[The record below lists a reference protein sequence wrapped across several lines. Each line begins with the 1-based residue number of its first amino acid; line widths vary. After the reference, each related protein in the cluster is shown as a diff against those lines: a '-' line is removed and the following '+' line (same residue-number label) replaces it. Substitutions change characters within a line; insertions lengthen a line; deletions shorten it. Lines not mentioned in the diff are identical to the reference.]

1 MKNCEP
7 DRDDLLSK
15 MARLGITTAIVRHQS
30 TFDTGPIIANIK
42 NTEGTFE
49 ITDGILTANDI
60 VVGREDGGTTGAWR
74 QSGGSVTVDS
84 IALHGGSHEL
94 SGGSFDFNSR
104 FDLTGTLNVNG
115 GNAGQHGL
123 IELYGIA
130 GRWRRKPST
139 SASDEELER
148 LAAFLADRG
157 LL

>member
-1 MKNCEP
+1 MPSMRRPQCDAP
-7 DRDDLLSK
+7 L
-15 MARLGITTAIVRHQS
+15 
-30 TFDTGPIIANIK
+30 
-42 NTEGTFE
+42 
-49 ITDGILTANDI
+49 
-60 VVGREDGGTTGAWR
+60 
-74 QSGGSVTVDS
+74 
-84 IALHGGSHEL
+84 
-94 SGGSFDFNSR
+94 
-104 FDLTGTLNVNG
+104 FDLVSGFASG